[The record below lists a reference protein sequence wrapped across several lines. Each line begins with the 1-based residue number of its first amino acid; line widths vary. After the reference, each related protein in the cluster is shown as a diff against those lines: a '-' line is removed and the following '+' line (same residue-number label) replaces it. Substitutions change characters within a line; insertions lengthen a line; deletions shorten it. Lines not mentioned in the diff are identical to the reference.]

1 MPIVLVIDVL
11 MCPNS
16 IPANGYVLTILDH
29 CGIPIPAIIEIYSHL
44 VETLEL
50 LSRPL
55 NLNSAQWRIQ
65 MNGFG
70 ELEIILYCANGAL
83 IEAGL
88 VMESSHGDRTAE
100 ARTPRA

>member
-1 MPIVLVIDVL
+1 MCPDSISAIGDVL
-11 MCPNS
+11 TN
-16 IPANGYVLTILDH
+16 LDRG
-29 CGIPIPAIIEIYSHL
+29 GIPVPAIIEIYSHL
-44 VETLEL
+44 VEIHEL
-50 LSRPL
+50 LSRPQF
-55 NLNSAQWRIQ
+55 LNSVRRRNH

-70 ELEIILYCANGAL
+70 ELEIILYCETGAL

>member
-1 MPIVLVIDVL
+1 MLIVLAIDVL
-11 MCPNS
+11 MCPNI
-16 IPANGYVLTILDH
+16 IPAVGYLLSNLDH
-29 CGIPIPAIIEIYSHL
+29 CSIPIPAIIEIYSHL
-44 VETLEL
+44 VGIHEL

-55 NLNSAQWRIQ
+55 TLNSARWTNQ

-83 IEAGL
+83 TEAGL